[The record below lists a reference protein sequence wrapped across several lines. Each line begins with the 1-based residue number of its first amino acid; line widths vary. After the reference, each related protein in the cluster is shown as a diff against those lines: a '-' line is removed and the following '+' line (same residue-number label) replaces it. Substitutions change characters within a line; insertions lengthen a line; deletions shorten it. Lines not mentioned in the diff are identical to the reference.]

1 MAELAAMARFEFLPV
16 AWREAFGFALRDWL
30 ACMLALYTA
39 FQLQIDEPLW
49 AALTVWQVIQPAPG
63 MAISKGF
70 YRIVG
75 VIVGAVVGIVL
86 IALFAQAPELFILA
100 LALWV
105 GACTMAATLW
115 TNFRGFAGVSA
126 GFMAALVSLDAY
138 HMQDKVFDI
147 AMARASAT
155 IIGVACSTLVTIIF
169 APHRAQGQLAAT
181 IRQAISDAARRAAF
195 PLERPIAERFAIA
208 PAFAGSLVK
217 LETVIE
223 FASDESAFGRRSAMP
238 ARSFVAHLFAVV
250 GAKRA
255 LEEHLGRVGF
265 VQEGGAVALY
275 HEAMGVFEQFPAMVN
290 AGREAEIPS
299 MARALG
305 QKVGDHKPENFADDA
320 QAVSTQLVLDRLAD
334 LAAHFERAVEIWLNI
349 QAGRNCR
356 PDIRLNFHR
365 DRRAAGINAL
375 RAFLAVMIGGV
386 FWIES
391 QWPSGPTMMI
401 PIVIVTSIFASAPFP
416 NAVALNFTKG
426 AACGSVATYICTYHF
441 LINTSGFV
449 PFAASTALFLIPA
462 AMIQLIPK
470 YTSLGLAYGIFF
482 FLVGAPANPMNFNPS
497 ELINTGVSVVTGA
510 FIATTSFR
518 LFMPPN
524 PQRARRYVVSRM
536 REGLKKISEMN
547 PIPSYSDW
555 QTRNYDRVYR
565 LSNPENPSAVKTFE
579 WYEGGVAI
587 VNLGNEVLRLRHLL
601 ADGALPESV
610 AKLARSVLR
619 SFHVISTD
627 PNSTRLA
634 IEAAAA
640 ELEKLPLP
648 VDGSR
653 LACMRLRYALEEM
666 RAVFSLW
673 PRFLTTR

>member
-1 MAELAAMARFEFLPV
+1 
-16 AWREAFGFALRDWL
+16 
-30 ACMLALYTA
+30 
-39 FQLQIDEPLW
+39 
-49 AALTVWQVIQPAPG
+49 
-63 MAISKGF
+63 
-70 YRIVG
+70 
-75 VIVGAVVGIVL
+75 
-86 IALFAQAPELFILA
+86 
-100 LALWV
+100 
-105 GACTMAATLW
+105 
-115 TNFRGFAGVSA
+115 
-126 GFMAALVSLDAY
+126 
-138 HMQDKVFDI
+138 
-147 AMARASAT
+147 
-155 IIGVACSTLVTIIF
+155 
-169 APHRAQGQLAAT
+169 
-181 IRQAISDAARRAAF
+181 
-195 PLERPIAERFAIA
+195 
-208 PAFAGSLVK
+208 
-217 LETVIE
+217 
-223 FASDESAFGRRSAMP
+223 
-238 ARSFVAHLFAVV
+238 
-250 GAKRA
+250 
-255 LEEHLGRVGF
+255 
-265 VQEGGAVALY
+265 
-275 HEAMGVFEQFPAMVN
+275 
-290 AGREAEIPS
+290 
-299 MARALG
+299 
-305 QKVGDHKPENFADDA
+305 
-320 QAVSTQLVLDRLAD
+320 
-334 LAAHFERAVEIWLNI
+334 
-349 QAGRNCR
+349 
-356 PDIRLNFHR
+356 
-365 DRRAAGINAL
+365 
-375 RAFLAVMIGGV
+375 
-386 FWIES
+386 
-391 QWPSGPTMMI
+391 
-401 PIVIVTSIFASAPFP
+401 
-416 NAVALNFTKG
+416 
-426 AACGSVATYICTYHF
+426 
-441 LINTSGFV
+441 
-449 PFAASTALFLIPA
+449 
-462 AMIQLIPK
+462 
-470 YTSLGLAYGIFF
+470 
-482 FLVGAPANPMNFNPS
+482 MNFNPS